1 MTLSTNAHLSEH
13 ETVADWVTATAE
25 ETDVAE
31 TTLWDI
37 ATKLLLEPTA
47 TESFETELRLKI
59 LYEIHLNRWDGTD
72 NPPASWV
79 SLTVP
84 TEHGLVDELMFSFG
98 SFNVPVD
105 DIDERIEA
113 MKQLTRDEGIEVE
126 VNDPA
131 VIATRRRECD
141 SLWALRVTQRI
152 LNEVYDVT
160 LADVQAAEEEV
171 SGGPNIT
178 WEEAAKFR

>member
-13 ETVADWVTATAE
+13 ETVADWVSATAE

-31 TTLWDI
+31 AILWDI
-37 ATKLLLEPTA
+37 ASKLLLEPNTTA
-47 TESFETELRLKI
+47 AFETEMRLKI
-59 LYEIHLNRWDGTD
+59 LYEIHLNRWDGTE

-79 SLTVP
+79 KLTVP
-84 TEHGLVDELMFSFG
+84 TDHGLVDTFQFSFG
-98 SFNVPVD
+98 MFNVPVD

-131 VIATRRRECD
+131 VIATSRRKCHPV
-141 SLWALRVTQRI
+141 WALRVTERI
-152 LNEVYDVT
+152 LNEVYDVGF
-160 LADVQAAEEEV
+160 ADVQAAEEEV

-178 WEEAAKFR
+178 WDETVKFR